1 MRLRELVAGQ
11 LAEERDELR
20 AVYHFFCG
28 AGQREMCLS
37 GFLRFCDAFSL
48 SPGYLGP
55 DKVEEIFEN
64 CAGAAGP
71 PRPRTRAL
79 CGLGAFEEALCLAA
93 LAVAEKQWLVEYSAE
108 KRARFQ
114 YRLADAE
121 KSRPER
127 GLPDSLGELLQAMQ
141 LDQPRRWRARAA
153 GAVATGPHASPA
165 KAPSPQTKPRA
176 SPPRSIEERLH
187 ALRTALGVDDPNASG
202 GGARARGRS
211 PRRTNGDGRPGTP
224 AAGAA
229 PAAHT
234 PRPPPRPR
242 VVSPREGMVPHP
254 PDQRPPT
261 PVAGPTQPPPARGG
275 GGGGGAPVTP
285 RSSTRSPRRHRVVE
299 GSGAPAPNT
308 FSAYKVPTPPPGPA
322 PPGRRGSE
330 DWHDLAAPQ
339 RPSADAPPAAAA
351 AAAAAPCGRP
361 VRGQR
366 GAGGGAHGGEPG
378 AHVDRR
384 DREPGAVAA
393 RPGRRVAVAGSAEAG
408 WHGGAPGAWASC
420 ADPFMWA
427 EAAEAVAAAANSA
440 PVTPRTLAPGARAT
454 SASATSAG
462 GSRRLRACGEI
473 SNTHAESRL
482 GGGGGGGG
490 LCPGGRRR
498 RRAGRR
504 RPSSSPSTRA
514 PSSRARSR
522 REASPT
528 PSATTRACGGG
539 RRRSTGRRRRR
550 SRRRRAR
557 APSTAHRARARATR
571 GTSSGAPAWRRSSRG
586 ERGAYTYVY

>member
-224 AAGAA
+224 ATGAA

-261 PVAGPTQPPPARGG
+261 PVAGPTQPPPARGGG

-339 RPSADAPPAAAA
+339 RPSADAARPPPPPPPPHPAADQCAGSAAPAAAHTA
-351 AAAAAPCGRP
+351 ASPGHTSTGATASPGRS
-361 VRGQR
+361 
-366 GAGGGAHGGEPG
+366 
-378 AHVDRR
+378 RR
-384 DREPGAVAA
+384 DPGDAS
-393 RPGRRVAVAGSAEAG
+393 PSPDQPKQG

-473 SNTHAESRL
+473 SNTHADSRL

-490 LCPGGRRR
+490 LCPGGPSPA
-498 RRAGRR
+498 AGG
-504 RPSSSPSTRA
+504 PSTTQFFSFDSRSQQPRA
-514 PSSRARSR
+514 LSPRGFANAVRNDARV
-522 REASPT
+522 
-528 PSATTRACGGG
+528 
-539 RRRSTGRRRRR
+539 RRRSASFNRPATAPKPAATR
-550 SRRRRAR
+550 SRSFDRAQS
-557 APSTAHRARARATR
+557 A
-571 GTSSGAPAWRRSSRG
+571 RSSHQGHQQRSAG
-586 ERGAYTYVY
+586 MATQLAW

>member
-224 AAGAA
+224 ATGAA

-275 GGGGGAPVTP
+275 GGGGGGGGAPVTP

-299 GSGAPAPNT
+299 GSGAPAPK
-308 FSAYKVPTPPPGPA
+308 SRSQRKVVKIVALTEGSTRYESSRHA
-322 PPGRRGSE
+322 CRWRIASRRGSCA
-330 DWHDLAAPQ
+330 LP
-339 RPSADAPPAAAA
+339 PSAARAAYEAPTSAAT
-351 AAAAAPCGRP
+351 PS
-361 VRGQR
+361 
-366 GAGGGAHGGEPG
+366 GASVEK
-378 AHVDRR
+378 
-384 DREPGAVAA
+384 
-393 RPGRRVAVAGSAEAG
+393 S
-408 WHGGAPGAWASC
+408 SC
-420 ADPFMWA
+420 AKNETRPN
-427 EAAEAVAAAANSA
+427 EHE
-440 PVTPRTLAPGARAT
+440 TP
-454 SASATSAG
+454 SHVS
-462 GSRRLRACGEI
+462 GSRL
-473 SNTHAESRL
+473 TKL
-482 GGGGGGGG
+482 
-490 LCPGGRRR
+490 
-498 RRAGRR
+498 
-504 RPSSSPSTRA
+504 
-514 PSSRARSR
+514 
-522 REASPT
+522 
-528 PSATTRACGGG
+528 SAA
-539 RRRSTGRRRRR
+539 
-550 SRRRRAR
+550 
-557 APSTAHRARARATR
+557 
-571 GTSSGAPAWRRSSRG
+571 
-586 ERGAYTYVY
+586 